1 MRIGRTSFFHHEV
14 NTSESCLSSR
24 GCDTST
30 DKESMIQDQIRVL
43 FQLESKYNS
52 FYVISANGSLLERE
66 QHGEWRGKICEWCY
80 RVVDHYQYDREVV
93 SIAMDYFDRFLV
105 TQQEQNNVDSNDEMS
120 SLPSRKYQLAAMT
133 SLYIAIKLHAEVG
146 VDSCDM
152 ICSEEEHCLESE
164 HVRPYRKTSLKLQ
177 SYVDLSRGQFTTTDV
192 LHMEQKLLACL
203 NWRVNPVSPMCFVS
217 YMVRLFSPQC
227 ANYHQQKKNEIV
239 LHVLHELS
247 RYLTELAICLPSIN
261 NTLKP
266 ISTNCIK
273 KSCKKAY
280 SPSSIAYA
288 SILVSMD
295 LITLEALPTSM
306 RQAFTHRISVIAF
319 EASSFS
325 NDNEHFYFNPIA
337 EEVKELKII
346 IRSSFQPGDVLQGA
360 EEGSEEY
367 LQHPITIAKVAGFL
381 NIDDS
386 STDEIRW
393 TNEFCESH
401 HENNMYEENLR
412 SSGSPTSVSRISKI
426 SSGSKKLFR
435 FNR

>member
-1 MRIGRTSFFHHEV
+1 MRIGRTNVLQNKVSK
-14 NTSESCLSSR
+14 SEKCCNWDYNS
-24 GCDTST
+24 ST
-30 DKESMIQDQIRVL
+30 DKESMIPDQIRVL

-52 FYVISANGSLLERE
+52 LYVISMNKSLIEKE

-105 TQQEQNNVDSNDEMS
+105 TQQDQSNVENHDDMS

-152 ICSEEEHCLESE
+152 ICSGEEHSLDSE

-192 LHMEQKLLACL
+192 LNMEQKLLACL
-203 NWRVNPVSPMCFVS
+203 DWRVNPVSPMCFVS
-217 YMVRLFSPQC
+217 YMARLFSPQSV
-227 ANYHQQKKNEIV
+227 NYHQQKQNEIV

-266 ISTNCIK
+266 ISTNIMQK
-273 KSCKKAY
+273 KCKKAY

-288 SILVSMD
+288 SIIVSMD
-295 LITLEALPTSM
+295 LITLEALPATM
-306 RQAFTHRISVIAF
+306 RQAFIHKISVIAF

-337 EEVKELKII
+337 EEIQELKII
-346 IRSSFQPGDVLQGA
+346 IRSSFQPDDVLQGV
-360 EEGSEEY
+360 EEDSDEY

-386 STDEIRW
+386 PTEEIRW
-393 TNEFCESH
+393 ANEYCESH
-401 HENNMYEENLR
+401 RQSQTYEENLR
-412 SSGSPTSVSRISKI
+412 SSGSPTSVSRISKM
-426 SSGSKKLFR
+426 SSSSKKLFR